1 MDASGQDTYRFVKEA
16 GRYRECRR
24 TAGVSTTDLVGRMLL
39 MTKQH
44 HNLGPREYGVD
55 KEHAGNISKVGCDSA
70 SVGDTLEV
78 GAYLL
83 PCTAT
88 LFGITFNE

>member
-16 GRYRECRR
+16 GRYRECHR

-44 HNLGPREYGVD
+44 HNLGPKEYGVD
-55 KEHAGNISKVGCDSA
+55 KEHAGNISKVNTIIQFCSRYDCYDS
-70 SVGDTLEV
+70 SS
-78 GAYLL
+78 
-83 PCTAT
+83 
-88 LFGITFNE
+88 FF